1 MSEVDSVVSRVAGQ
15 TRTWMA
21 LDAGQRA
28 DILNSCRKGVYAV
41 AEDWAR
47 QSCAAKGIPFDSPA
61 GGEEWF
67 LGPAIVLR
75 HLRLYR
81 DTLLRGGGIP
91 ESKLKPFS
99 KHADYSSCGWSAQVF
114 PQEAWDFALFPG
126 VTAEVRGATGTKPT
140 STLGPGGC
148 AAILGAGNV
157 NSIAPLDFLYQML
170 KENRVVVMK
179 MNPVNAYMRQI
190 LEEAFAP
197 LVAAGFLG
205 FVDGGADVGAELV
218 AHERIDAVHI
228 TGSEHSFRAVVSN
241 PEVRSKVIT
250 AELGSVT
257 PILVVP
263 GAWSKSMVKYQAGQ
277 IAGMMAVNGAFNCN
291 TPKVLITSRLWPRRE
306 LFLEELRKAFAA
318 LPLRKA
324 WYPGSPERWSK
335 FVREYSGNAAPHQTD
350 ELPMCL
356 LADVPPDAKELALS
370 EEAFCP
376 VLAECAIDAED
387 EESFL
392 QRAVDFANGSIAGTL
407 SCNILASPSTSKAA
421 VETAIDRLNFG
432 TISVN
437 TWAALGFALA
447 STPWGAFPGHT
458 LDDPSSGMGVVH
470 NTFLLDDPIKTVLRA
485 KFKAPRKNVW
495 TPGFKRLR
503 TLSER
508 LVDYEYQ
515 PSFARVLRLVP
526 GAYLS

>member
-1 MSEVDSVVSRVAGQ
+1 MSGVDSVVSRVAGQ
-15 TRTWMA
+15 ARTWSA
-21 LDAGQRA
+21 LDSGQRA
-28 DILNSCRKGVYAV
+28 DILNSCRDGVYAM
-41 AEDWAR
+41 AEEWAH
-47 QSCAAKGIPFDSPA
+47 QSCVAKGIPIDSPA

-91 ESKLKPFS
+91 KSKLKPFS

-114 PQEAWDFALFPG
+114 PQEGWDFALFPG
-126 VTAEVRGATGTKPT
+126 VTAEVRGAVGSKPT

-157 NSIAPLDFLYQML
+157 NSIAPLDLLYQLL

-179 MNPVNAYMRQI
+179 MNPVNAYMRPI

-197 LVAAGFLG
+197 LVSAGFLG

-241 PEVRSKVIT
+241 PVVRSKAVT

-291 TPKVLITSRLWPRRE
+291 TPKVLITSRSWPRRE

-324 WYPGSPERWSK
+324 WYPGSSERWSK
-335 FVREYSGNAAPHQTD
+335 FVRRYSANAAPHQPD
-350 ELPMCL
+350 ELPLCL
-356 LADVPPDAKELALS
+356 LTDVPADAQELALS

-376 VLAECAIDAED
+376 VLAECPIDADDAEQ
-387 EESFL
+387 FL
-392 QRAVDFANGSIAGTL
+392 QRAVDFANDSVAGTL
-407 SCNILASPSTSKAA
+407 SCSILAPPATSKAA
-421 VETAIDRLNFG
+421 LETAIDKLNFG
-432 TISVN
+432 TVALN
-437 TWAALGFALA
+437 TWAALGFAFG
-447 STPWGAFPGHT
+447 STTWGAFPGHT
-458 LDDPSSGMGVVH
+458 MDDPGSGIGVVH
-470 NTFLLDDPIKTVLRA
+470 NTFLLDHPIKTVLRA

-495 TPGFKRLR
+495 TPGFKHLR
-503 TLSER
+503 TLSEN

-515 PSFARVLRLVP
+515 PSFARVLRLIP
-526 GAYLS
+526 SAYLS